1 MVMEEFE
8 RAAIQV
14 GEHSGALPGVLDR
27 LADFLEERRRL
38 HDRIQ
43 TAMIYP
49 SLVLTVAL
57 LLAVVMLGVMIPRF
71 ARLFADSRIALPW
84 ITRWMLQSGQTLML
98 VLVLLPVLGF
108 GVGLVLRRYAGR
120 DPEWA
125 LRLNRI
131 LFRLPLVKR
140 GYTALVNLRFTR
152 TLALLLEGGVSLVDA
167 VPMAGRATGSA
178 WVNRLVARQADEVRH
193 GRSLAE
199 AIRGV
204 PPLAGSLPGWIQAG
218 EAGGDLPNMLEQ
230 AARRYEREWNRVIE
244 RSMELLEP
252 LLIIVI
258 GTLVLLLALSVLLP
272 VLSLNQTLL

>member
-1 MVMEEFE
+1 
-8 RAAIQV
+8 
-14 GEHSGALPGVLDR
+14 VLDR

-84 ITRWMLQSGQTLML
+84 ITSWMLQSGQTLML